1 MDNYFG
7 ESFKLLQEK
16 KFDELDK
23 FQNDHTPKLLTKFYS
38 LTDNEDLNNLKLST
52 LENQQIWFSP
62 IKDLNDPYE
71 FRNMY
76 LDKSKFK
83 ELGFSN
89 KEIDNFNLFFKSFT
103 SDFCTTSFTTNT
115 YDNLPMWAYYA
126 NNSNGFCVEYE
137 VVFPGYLERVSYEPK
152 RVPISTL
159 LIDFYDEA
167 YEVTKQGKKD
177 DSELKKLVKVFSH
190 QALMKHKSWSHE
202 NEFRIIRPLDKG
214 KNISLSELGLKTK
227 RIIAGLNCSE
237 EHKERLNNISHKLSC
252 GDLLYTRISDNDYT
266 LLEDYNG

>member
-38 LTDNEDLNNLKLST
+38 LTDNEVLNNLKLST

-89 KEIDNFNLFFKSFT
+89 K
-103 SDFCTTSFTTNT
+103 
-115 YDNLPMWAYYA
+115 
-126 NNSNGFCVEYE
+126 
-137 VVFPGYLERVSYEPK
+137 
-152 RVPISTL
+152 
-159 LIDFYDEA
+159 
-167 YEVTKQGKKD
+167 
-177 DSELKKLVKVFSH
+177 
-190 QALMKHKSWSHE
+190 
-202 NEFRIIRPLDKG
+202 
-214 KNISLSELGLKTK
+214 
-227 RIIAGLNCSE
+227 
-237 EHKERLNNISHKLSC
+237 
-252 GDLLYTRISDNDYT
+252 
-266 LLEDYNG
+266 